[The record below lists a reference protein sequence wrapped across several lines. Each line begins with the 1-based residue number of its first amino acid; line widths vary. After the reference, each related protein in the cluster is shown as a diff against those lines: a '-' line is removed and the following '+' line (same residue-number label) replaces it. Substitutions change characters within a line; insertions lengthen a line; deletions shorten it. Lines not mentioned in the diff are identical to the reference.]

1 MIIKQNYWKIFKDK
15 RLVLFDMD
23 GTVTKTEDLNYEI
36 YKNVINKIFDLELC
50 KKDWG
55 IFFSGRSP
63 KESLTEYS
71 AKHNILI
78 TQSLLN
84 NLLTEIYKSKNQKL
98 RRKNYKIKIV
108 RGFVEFV
115 KILKKEDFKTGLVTS
130 TSRDFVK
137 IILSKTQT
145 TDYFDKIITRENCKV
160 GKPNP
165 DIYFFAMRL
174 LRMNPKD
181 TIIFEDSQSG
191 LMAAVNSGAT
201 VIKIGRKQTS
211 VETKF

>member
-1 MIIKQNYWKIFKDK
+1 
-15 RLVLFDMD
+15 MD

-36 YKNVINKIFDLELC
+36 YKNVINKILNVGLC
-50 KKDWG
+50 RKDWG
-55 IFFSGRSP
+55 TFFSGRSP

-71 AKHNILI
+71 AKNNILV

-84 NLLTEIYKSKNQKL
+84 NLLTKICNSKNQKL

-108 RGFVEFV
+108 SGFVEFA
-115 KILKKEDFKTGLVTS
+115 KILKKGNFKTGLVTS
-130 TSRDFVK
+130 TSRDFTK

-145 TDYFDKIITRENCKV
+145 IDYFDKVITREDCSV
-160 GKPNP
+160 GKPKP
-165 DIYFFAMRL
+165 DIYLLAMRL
-174 LRMNPKD
+174 LRINPKD

-191 LMAAVNSGAT
+191 LRAAVESGAT

-211 VETKF
+211 VETKFKIINYFGLLDCKK